1 MGFLARHWLPDLS
14 EGEWLHLFM
23 WYTVPVV
30 VALVLA
36 KAYTRVWGRSTRKD
50 EFVLIFA
57 IGAGSL
63 VSHVL
68 VSYLLPGLAPRV
80 VLFHLVWALLLPLPL
95 VAIRLMK
102 TAFVQWLAAS
112 ENRRLIKASQQ
123 DASIARV
130 LFYGAG
136 MNLRAYIT
144 LCEANVTRNN
154 VALLGILDDNPGLRG
169 RIFRDL
175 PILGPLEVLDDEMFN
190 RLGPTQII
198 VTTPMIG
205 EERLADIRAF
215 CRQHD
220 LKLTRCSITEEVLA
234 L

>member
-1 MGFLARHWLPDLS
+1 L
-14 EGEWLHLFM
+14 
-23 WYTVPVV
+23 T
-30 VALVLA
+30 
-36 KAYTRVWGRSTRKD
+36 
-50 EFVLIFA
+50 
-57 IGAGSL
+57 
-63 VSHVL
+63 
-68 VSYLLPGLAPRV
+68 
-80 VLFHLVWALLLPLPL
+80 
-95 VAIRLMK
+95 
-102 TAFVQWLAAS
+102 AS
-112 ENRRLIKASQQ
+112 ENRHLIKRSLS
-123 DASIARV
+123 DNSIERV

-154 VALLGILDDNPGLRG
+154 VALLGVLDDNLGLRG

-175 PILGPLEVLDDEMFN
+175 PILGPLEVLDDEEMFEN
-190 RLGPTQII
+190 LRPTQII

-215 CRQHD
+215 CRKHD